1 MKDAFVTALPGLSAF
16 LLCRAGTGAGERRGK
31 WERGEKKKK
40 KERKN
45 EKRKEDEERDWKGGK

>member
-16 LLCRAGTGAGERRGK
+16 LLCGAGTGAGGRRGM
-31 WERGEKKKK
+31 WGEGGK